1 MVIGTKSTSADAL
14 LDASRKR
21 EAARKM
27 FIVDVAVFRFILWQP
42 KEVLSPLRAV
52 VVEPRIQGK
61 VEVQCVLGPIFS
73 GGGAVLKE
81 HASRCGEIGE
91 MQRQKSGPCFSACT
105 LHQTRIYVQ

>member
-42 KEVLSPLRAV
+42 KKVLSPLRAV
-52 VVEPRIQGK
+52 VVEPRIQDILSKAK
-61 VEVQCVLGPIFS
+61 VRPVFR
-73 GGGAVLKE
+73 
-81 HASRCGEIGE
+81 HAHLQARTRMMYKG
-91 MQRQKSGPCFSACT
+91 T
-105 LHQTRIYVQ
+105 LARAS

>member
-61 VEVQCVLGPIFS
+61 VEVQFVLGPRHLFRRRR
-73 GGGAVLKE
+73 GAE
-81 HASRCGEIGE
+81 R
-91 MQRQKSGPCFSACT
+91 
-105 LHQTRIYVQ
+105 TRVSVW

>member
-52 VVEPRIQGK
+52 VVEPRIQDILSEAK
-61 VEVQCVLGPIFS
+61 VRPVFFGSTSSDTYDVQRHS
-73 GGGAVLKE
+73 
-81 HASRCGEIGE
+81 S
-91 MQRQKSGPCFSACT
+91 
-105 LHQTRIYVQ
+105 

>member
-52 VVEPRIQGK
+52 VVEPRIQDILSEAK
-61 VEVQCVLGPIFS
+61 VRPVFFGMHIFRH
-73 GGGAVLKE
+73 VHRKCHE
-81 HASRCGEIGE
+81 
-91 MQRQKSGPCFSACT
+91 K
-105 LHQTRIYVQ
+105 LHVA

>member
-52 VVEPRIQGK
+52 VVEPRIQDILSEAK
-61 VEVQCVLGPIFS
+61 VRPVFFRHAIFNTY
-73 GGGAVLKE
+73 
-81 HASRCGEIGE
+81 
-91 MQRQKSGPCFSACT
+91 CT
-105 LHQTRIYVQ
+105 KAL